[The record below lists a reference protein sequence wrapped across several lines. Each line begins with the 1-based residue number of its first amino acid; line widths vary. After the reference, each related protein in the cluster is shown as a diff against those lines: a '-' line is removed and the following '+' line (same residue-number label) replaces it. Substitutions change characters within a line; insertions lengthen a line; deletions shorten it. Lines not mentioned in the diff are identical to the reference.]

1 MAREADKPTT
11 LRSAGSVRAE
21 RDQRLISRY
30 GGFDWIATFLGF
42 AVSIFFTIV
51 FLGFVGAIVGTVGF
65 QLHTPVPKIGSSI
78 TGTTQQLG
86 IGALIG
92 SLVAAFLA
100 YLLGGYTAG
109 RLARFEGVKN
119 GIGVVLWTV
128 VAGIVLGILGAI
140 LGNKFD
146 VAKQLHLHVDA
157 GTLTATGLISLAITL
172 IVMLLAAAVGGM
184 LGERYHRSIDREAG
198 IRS

>member
-1 MAREADKPTT
+1 MAREVNEPTS
-11 LRSAGSVRAE
+11 LRRVGSARAE
-21 RDQRLISRY
+21 REQRLISRY
-30 GGFDWIATFLGF
+30 GGFDWLATFLGF
-42 AVSIFFTIV
+42 AVAIFFTIV
-51 FLGFVGAIVGTVGF
+51 FLGMVGAIVGAVGF

-86 IGALIG
+86 IGALVG

-100 YLLGGYTAG
+100 YLIGGYTAG

-128 VAGIVLGILGAI
+128 VVGIVLGILGAI

-146 VAKQLHLHVDA
+146 VAKQLHLHIDMN
-157 GTLTATGLISLAITL
+157 TLTATGLISLGVTL
-172 IVMLLAAAVGGM
+172 VVILLAAALGGL
-184 LGERYHRSIDREAG
+184 LGERYHRTIDRDAG
-198 IRS
+198 LPD